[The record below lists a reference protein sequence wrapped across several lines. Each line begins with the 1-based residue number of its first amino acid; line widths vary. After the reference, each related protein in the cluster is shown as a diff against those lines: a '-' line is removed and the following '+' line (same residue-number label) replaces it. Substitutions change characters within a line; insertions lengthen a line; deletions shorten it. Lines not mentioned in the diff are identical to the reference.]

1 MAGYIGNIPV
11 PQGTQTRQSFTATA
25 SQTSFPTIGYTA
37 GFIDVYLNGVHLEP
51 TDFEAT
57 DGANIVLLSPCEVD
71 DILTY
76 TSYTT
81 FEVSNLGGLAT
92 EAYVDNAIATN
103 VDFTGYATE
112 TYVDTA
118 VANVDVTT
126 ELAQVASDYQAADA
140 TTLANAQ
147 SYADSAV
154 ASLVDTAPAAL
165 NTLNELAAALG
176 DDPNFATTVSNQ
188 IGTKSC

>member
-1 MAGYIGNIPV
+1 MASYIGNV
-11 PQGTQTRQSFTATA
+11 PAAQATQTRQSLTAVAGQTTFGTA
-25 SQTSFPTIGYTA
+25 GYTP
-37 GFIDVYLNGVHLEP
+37 GYLDVYLNGVHLEP

-126 ELAQVASDYQAADA
+126 ELAQVASDYQAAD
-140 TTLANAQ
+140 TTNLASAK
-147 SYADSAV
+147 SYTDSAV
-154 ASLVDTAPAAL
+154 ATAESH
-165 NTLNELAAALG
+165 NRS
-176 DDPNFATTVSNQ
+176 TTIIYS
-188 IGTKSC
+188 ILFG